1 MRSQISMQ
9 HCNNYADDEEW
20 RRRYEHRAA
29 ALLAVHRSECYM
41 TVINLLSTGVL
52 STDDLPAAPDPAD
65 RNCSKRQWEHTM
77 QAYRHCLQICTE
89 RAAQKK

>member
-1 MRSQISMQ
+1 MQ

-29 ALLAVHRSECYM
+29 ALLAVHRSEYYIA
-41 TVINLLSTGVL
+41 VINMLTAGVL

-65 RNCSKRQWEHTM
+65 RSCSKRQWERAM
-77 QAYRHCLQICTE
+77 QAYRQCLQICAE
-89 RAAQKK
+89 RMAQ